1 LLLGID
7 YAGVVARSS
16 SPLWREGDAVVLTG
30 NKAGQY
36 FDGGYAER
44 ATCRAE
50 WLVAPPPALSLAQS
64 MVVGTAGVTAA
75 MCVDYLQRFGEV
87 EPSHGPVLVTGA
99 AGGLG
104 QVAVAL
110 LHARG
115 FEVVASTGRAEG
127 LGEHLRALG
136 ASEVVG
142 RLQPEPKPLG
152 KQLWAG
158 VVDSVGG
165 ATLAAALAQTRYRGA
180 AASPEADAASSLAA
194 RAWHL

>member
-1 LLLGID
+1 
-7 YAGVVARSS
+7 
-16 SPLWREGDAVVLTG
+16 
-30 NKAGQY
+30 
-36 FDGGYAER
+36 
-44 ATCRAE
+44 
-50 WLVAPPPALSLAQS
+50 
-64 MVVGTAGVTAA
+64 
-75 MCVDYLQRFGEV
+75 
-87 EPSHGPVLVTGA
+87 
-99 AGGLG
+99 
-104 QVAVAL
+104 
-110 LHARG
+110 
-115 FEVVASTGRAEG
+115 VVASTGRAEG